1 MQGDALLRTCGS
13 LVFPFRCCLPLC
25 LRGAACL
32 HILVC
37 LLGVLLMLLLSVF
50 GQGVVGGGDYGGVIV
65 TPAHPKPLTPS
76 SGVVCDCWACP
87 V

>member
-50 GQGVVGGGDYGGVIV
+50 GQGGAVLLGRGCLLVGVIMEV
-65 TPAHPKPLTPS
+65 SL
-76 SGVVCDCWACP
+76 
-87 V
+87 